1 MKLAY
6 TLDQSIALEIGKHYF
21 DLHNDYELVSAIHDR
36 TRCYLSFVK
45 REAKWVKDQDPTHL
59 IVVFEQVTF
68 FQVSVGTRL
77 PNSIEEI
84 GFKGPD
90 DWDLD
95 WFSQTSDAETMHI
108 LFRLEADE
116 FVRIGAGSSLVL
128 TNLLVP

>member
-21 DLHNDYELVSAIHDR
+21 DLHNNYELVSAIHDR

-45 REAKWVKDQDPTHL
+45 REAEWVKEQDPTHL
-59 IVVFEQVTF
+59 LIVFEQVTF
-68 FQVSVGTRL
+68 FQVSARL

-84 GFKGPD
+84 GFKEPD

-95 WFSQTSDAETMHI
+95 WFSQTLDAETMHI
-108 LFRLEADE
+108 LFRLEDDE

-128 TNLLVP
+128 TNLLMP